1 MENNKSYIVIA
12 LGIIVV
18 IVTILGMNR
27 GEQRGGD
34 ETLARIQKNESV
46 DVCVIVNPPYV
57 MKDAKT
63 RELSGHMYD
72 AMKMITE
79 RMNVKM
85 NVTETTYG
93 NGAAELQSRRCDV
106 VVADFFANIPRSMS
120 VAFTRPPLFFVGESA
135 IVRRDDTRFQNVKDI
150 FEFDKPN
157 ITVAVATGESGD
169 IYVKENFKNAKVNQ
183 IDVGSSDLS
192 RFAVEVSAGRA
203 DVAIADANSIAL
215 YAKAH
220 LEVIDLFKNN
230 SFGLNPVG
238 WAVRQNDTAWLH
250 FLEGSLQFLET
261 QGTLQQLERKYNSHW
276 LHEVKEYKVR

>member
-250 FLEGSLQFLET
+250 F
-261 QGTLQQLERKYNSHW
+261 R
-276 LHEVKEYKVR
+276 